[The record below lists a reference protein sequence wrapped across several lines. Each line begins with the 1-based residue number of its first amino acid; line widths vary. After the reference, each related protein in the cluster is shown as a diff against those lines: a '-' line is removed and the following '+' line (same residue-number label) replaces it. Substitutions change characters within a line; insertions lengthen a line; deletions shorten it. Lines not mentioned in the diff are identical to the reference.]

1 MPVSQAARLPL
12 RPVRCLHRP
21 MAGERMVPLLPCA
34 AIDVIA
40 EFVDALGF
48 EVTYRQTRPN
58 PYLALR
64 REGIE
69 VHYFGMDGF
78 RPEDSYGT
86 CVVVSPDPKAL
97 FDDFA
102 AGLRARYGRL
112 PLAGFPRITR
122 PRRRKNADGFTG
134 FSLVDPGGN
143 WIRVTAAQPEDDAGE
158 SDGPQGRLARALD
171 DAVVLGDSHGDVD
184 QAAKVLAGAAR
195 GGRSRRTTAAAAPT
209 CRSRR
214 SPSSAGPAG
223 GPARATPAGDPL
235 EVLAPASPGRRRLS
249 ATRRRCREPSRDR
262 TRARGR
268 SATLVTTRADP
279 VAVDR
284 PRLVAATPSRSS
296 ARSVTPRPVGGRHR
310 AVLDGTAP
318 RPRQARAATGPDA
331 PCARGRSM
339 PPPYLTR
346 FSLHPGST
354 RLGEAHRQPEDRRK
368 AASQYIESVGGKL
381 HGFWYAFGAHDGMTS
396 VGGAGQRVDGRGGAG
411 DRQRRAP

>member
-1 MPVSQAARLPL
+1 
-12 RPVRCLHRP
+12 

-34 AIDVIA
+34 SIDVIA

-122 PRRRKNADGFTG
+122 PRRRKNNDGFTG

-184 QAAKVLAGAAR
+184 QAAKVLAGAV
-195 GGRSRRTTAAAAPT
+195 RRH
-209 CRSRR
+209 
-214 SPSSAGPAG
+214 SAEATGPERV
-223 GPARATPAGDPL
+223 RA
-235 EVLAPASPGRRRLS
+235 LAYLAEL
-249 ATRRRCREPSRDR
+249 ATRRDDADA
-262 TRARGR
+262 ARGILEEIDGL
-268 SATLVTTRADP
+268 TLTADERAE
-279 VAVDR
+279 
-284 PRLVAATPSRSS
+284 
-296 ARSVTPRPVGGRHR
+296 VG
-310 AVLDGTAP
+310 AVLA
-318 RPRQARAATGPDA
+318 
-331 PCARGRSM
+331 
-339 PPPYLTR
+339 
-346 FSLHPGST
+346 SL
-354 RLGEAHRQPEDRRK
+354 
-368 AASQYIESVGGKL
+368 
-381 HGFWYAFGAHDGMTS
+381 
-396 VGGAGQRVDGRGGAG
+396 G
-411 DRQRRAP
+411 DLRTDD